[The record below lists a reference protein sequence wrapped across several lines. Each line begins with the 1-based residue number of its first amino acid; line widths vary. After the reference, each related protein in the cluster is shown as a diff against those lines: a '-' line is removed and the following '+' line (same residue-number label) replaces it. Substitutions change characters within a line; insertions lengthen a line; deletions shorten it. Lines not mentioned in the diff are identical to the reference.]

1 MLTLRMSRLQCART
15 RGITTILKTHV
26 LGAWLEATIMATEET
41 VSTIA
46 KALGETDEV
55 PLGQIAGVVRV
66 LGEEQSL
73 KLLDETRSIESK
85 GGMMLPDN
93 SRKRSIGGVF
103 FYLARQKLSPEDK
116 LAIFRAPKPAKP
128 PSAPASDS
136 TRFPR
141 RRVIE
146 VAPARPAAPRS
157 SRPGFMPPELPVAVR
172 RVKARE
178 SVQHAISG
186 LPSEDQYTV
195 LLDVIAE
202 LHERLGY
209 RTPESQRA
217 PLAFDP
223 PTRPGAPLG
232 GPPSS
237 QRPIPLPESARAPES
252 ARHATSVPPAETT
265 TTDKPKRTA
274 TRAKRS

>member
-1 MLTLRMSRLQCART
+1 
-15 RGITTILKTHV
+15 
-26 LGAWLEATIMATEET
+26 MATEET

-46 KALGETDEV
+46 KALGESDEV
-55 PLGQIAGVVRV
+55 PLGQISGVVKV
-66 LGEEQSL
+66 LGEEPSL
-73 KLLDETRSIESK
+73 KLLEETRQIEAK

-93 SRKRSIGGVF
+93 SRKRSMGGVF
-103 FYLARQKLSPEDK
+103 FFLARQKLSHDDK

-128 PSAPASDS
+128 PSTPGEDS

-157 SRPGFMPPELPVAVR
+157 SRPGFLPPELPVAVR
-172 RVKARE
+172 RVKVRE
-178 SVQHAISG
+178 TVQSALAS
-186 LPSEDQYTV
+186 LPSEDQYGV
-195 LLDVIAE
+195 LLDLLAE

-209 RTPESQRA
+209 RVPESQRA
-217 PLAFDP
+217 PQAFDP

-237 QRPIPLPESARAPES
+237 QRPIPLPDAARVAPES
-252 ARHATSVPPAETT
+252 ARQPTGAPPALESPE
-265 TTDKPKRTA
+265 KPKRA
-274 TRAKRS
+274 SAARAKRS

>member
-1 MLTLRMSRLQCART
+1 
-15 RGITTILKTHV
+15 
-26 LGAWLEATIMATEET
+26 MATEDT

-46 KALGETDEV
+46 KALGESDEV
-55 PLGQIAGVVRV
+55 PLGQIAGVVRA
-66 LGEEQSL
+66 LGEAPSL
-73 KLLDETRSIESK
+73 KLLEETQHIESK

-103 FYLARQKLSPEDK
+103 FYLARQKLSQEDK

-146 VAPARPAAPRS
+146 VAPARPAAAPRS
-157 SRPGFMPPELPVAVR
+157 SRPGFLPPELPVAVR

-178 SVQHAISG
+178 SVQQAIAG

-209 RTPESQRA
+209 RTPESGRS

-237 QRPIPLPESARAPES
+237 QRPIPIPESARAPES

-265 TTDKPKRTA
+265 TAEKPKRTA

>member
-1 MLTLRMSRLQCART
+1 
-15 RGITTILKTHV
+15 
-26 LGAWLEATIMATEET
+26 MATEET

-73 KLLDETRSIESK
+73 KLLEETRSIESK

-103 FYLARQKLSPEDK
+103 FFLARQKLSQEDK
-116 LAIFRAPKPAKP
+116 LAIFRQPKPAKP
-128 PSAPASDS
+128 ASAPASDS

-141 RRVIE
+141 RRVID
-146 VAPARPAAPRS
+146 VTPARPSPARG
-157 SRPGFMPPELPVAVR
+157 SRPGFLPPELPVAVR

-178 SVQHAISG
+178 AIQSTLSS
-186 LPSEDQYTV
+186 LPNDDQYTV
-195 LLDVIAE
+195 LLDLIAE
-202 LHERLGY
+202 LHDRLGY

-217 PLAFDP
+217 PQAFEP
-223 PTRPGAPLG
+223 PTRPGAPLS

-237 QRPIPLPESARAPES
+237 QRPIPIPESRIAPESRAAPES
-252 ARHATSVPPAETT
+252 ARQPTGAPPPSVEATE
-265 TTDKPKRTA
+265 KPKRTA
-274 TRAKRS
+274 TRAKRSN